1 MRESEICFALK
12 PENHGPLIRDPF
24 PLFQIIPAI
33 LHRLFL
39 GAKGAKIPYVEVLS
53 QFPPQ
58 ECMARPARPFLGW
71 TEYWVLRYYSCGFKK
86 LLDPRMLR
94 PILNLIRTDSTEAI
108 FKTNLFVHKMSTKK
122 SVEWNISHCFVNI
135 QEKPCHQAAVP
146 RFQVMNLMKELS
158 PQIPTCTAEWPISTS
173 RFFPIKDR
181 IFCDQP
187 KKQASYILP
196 AELVGLF

>member
-1 MRESEICFALK
+1 MFCLKTREPWTIDSGPFSFVPHHPSNFAQT
-12 PENHGPLIRDPF
+12 F
-24 PLFQIIPAI
+24 F
-33 LHRLFL
+33 

-53 QFPPQ
+53 KFPPQ

-158 PQIPTCTAEWPISTS
+158 PQIPTCAAEWPISTS

>member
-12 PENHGPLIRDPF
+12 PENHGPSIRDPF
-24 PLFQIIPAI
+24 PLFHIIPAI

-173 RFFPIKDR
+173 RFLERFLSKTGFFVTNQKNKRPI
-181 IFCDQP
+181 
-187 KKQASYILP
+187 SYL
-196 AELVGLF
+196 LN

>member
-1 MRESEICFALK
+1 MFCLKAREPWTIDSGPFSFVPNHPSNFAQT
-12 PENHGPLIRDPF
+12 F
-24 PLFQIIPAI
+24 F
-33 LHRLFL
+33 

-53 QFPPQ
+53 KFPPQ

-71 TEYWVLRYYSCGFKK
+71 AEYWVLRYYSCGFKK

-122 SVEWNISHCFVNI
+122 SVEWNISHCFVK
-135 QEKPCHQAAVP
+135 QQFHG
-146 RFQVMNLMKELS
+146 FQVMNLMKELS

-173 RFFPIKDR
+173 RFLERFLSKTGF
-181 IFCDQP
+181 FCDQQKNKRP
-187 KKQASYILP
+187 ISYL
-196 AELVGLF
+196 LN

>member
-12 PENHGPLIRDPF
+12 PENHGPSIRDPF
-24 PLFQIIPAI
+24 PLFHIIPAI

-173 RFFPIKDR
+173 RFLERFLSKTGF
-181 IFCDQP
+181 FCDQQKNKRP
-187 KKQASYILP
+187 ISYL
-196 AELVGLF
+196 LN